1 MKDQG
6 RFCGCGFPNRQ
17 LRTLGFRL
25 HATHQVMTE
34 TSSSSQIS
42 SLVSVSALS
51 GSSLLAG
58 THPQQ
63 HAPSTQESPLEREIA
78 ASLAYDI
85 LASQK
90 RSSDV
95 AFGES
100 QVAFEKEVKR
110 VKLELQSAKRERDDA
125 AVQCRRL
132 RLQLSECQEELSRVR
147 QELSDTKLDARARVD
162 SLLNISK
169 ENEAQGEKADAL
181 KGELLRSR
189 IQLEKN
195 QLEISNLKLEVET
208 ARNAQGLAE
217 RRLAEL
223 QRLFDEQATSISQ
236 LGMIEEQKSQLES
249 ENASLRT
256 RLEQALH
263 GPGNASSLIS
273 RPDGS
278 GLMRSSSL
286 LHTTRLEQR
295 VAALESENTE
305 LRRKQADLLVAQTD
319 LEALKEKLARANEWR
334 ERALLAEEAT
344 GRDASPP
351 SSLASDANQISV
363 SQVQRENALLLAE
376 QGQLR
381 GQIKA
386 NEVEIAAAK
395 GRIQVLTAD
404 TERLEA
410 SLKCL
415 DQINRRQNK
424 RITIL
429 QQERDM
435 YRQFV
440 DSYQDADATLA
451 SPSADLVL
459 QFKAAVSGLQASLD
473 AFSAESSAETA
484 ELRRLLSDLNRRT
497 EDSTVGLQS
506 DPGALEVL
514 GGTDRKTIQELRQN
528 IAELEEAN
536 ARLKESKDRVELENE
551 CMRARGAFNPEET
564 QVLHF
569 VSNPADNAANNLQEE
584 LVSLRKE
591 NGTLKQRVSILQD
604 RLSRLYEK
612 RSTADTTNHGNVTMA
627 VQEALMDHPDPL
639 SEIKRLKKELSAE
652 KWRGEKAMQMF
663 ASVSSEFREACG
675 LLFGYNLV
683 MRQSGVYKVQLR
695 CSLHSGEFLKFT
707 RHEGGV
713 RLTEYPPS
721 LCNNDELHQMITSE
735 LPAPQLL
742 ARLLLTTTEKPELST
757 MLM

>member
-1 MKDQG
+1 
-6 RFCGCGFPNRQ
+6 
-17 LRTLGFRL
+17 
-25 HATHQVMTE
+25 
-34 TSSSSQIS
+34 QIS

-58 THPQQ
+58 THTQQQQ
-63 HAPSTQESPLEREIA
+63 HALSTKELSLERELA
-78 ASLAYDI
+78 ASLSYDI

-100 QVAFEKEVKR
+100 QVAFEREVKH
-110 VKLELQSAKRERDDA
+110 VKLELQSAERERDA
-125 AVQCRRL
+125 ATAQCRRL
-132 RLQLSECQEELSRVR
+132 NLQLRECQEELSRVR
-147 QELSDTKLDARARVD
+147 QTLSETKLDARARVD
-162 SLLNISK
+162 SLLNVSR
-169 ENEAQGEKADAL
+169 ENEALEEKADLL
-181 KGELLRSR
+181 KGELLRTR
-189 IQLEKN
+189 IQLEKT
-195 QLEISNLKLEVET
+195 QSEVLNLKLEIET
-208 ARNAQGLAE
+208 TRNAQGLAE
-217 RRLAEL
+217 RQLAEL
-223 QRLFDEQATSISQ
+223 QHLFDEQAASISQ
-236 LGMIEEQKSQLES
+236 LALVEERKSELES

-263 GPGNASSLIS
+263 GPGNSSSLIS

-286 LHTTRLEQR
+286 LHSTRLEQR
-295 VAALESENTE
+295 VAALESENAE
-305 LRRKQADLLVAQTD
+305 LRRKQADLLVAKT
-319 LEALKEKLARANEWR
+319 EAETLKEKLARANEWR
-334 ERALLAEEAT
+334 ERALLAEEVTQAA
-344 GRDASPP
+344 GRDVSAL
-351 SSLASDANQISV
+351 SSAVNEPTAV

-386 NEVEIAAAK
+386 NEVEIADVK
-395 GRIQVLTAD
+395 SRILVLTTE

-415 DQINRRQNK
+415 DQINRRQSK

-451 SPSADLVL
+451 SPSADLVF
-459 QFKAAVSGLQASLD
+459 QFKTAVSGLQSSLD
-473 AFSAESSAETA
+473 AFAAESSAETT
-484 ELRRLLSDLNRRT
+484 ELQRLLSELARRG
-497 EDSTVGLQS
+497 ERTVAAGLQS
-506 DPGALEVL
+506 DPEALEIL
-514 GGTDRKTIQELRQN
+514 GGVDRKTIQELRRN

-536 ARLKESKDRVELENE
+536 AQLKESRERVELENE
-551 CMRARGAFNPEET
+551 CMRARGAFNPDET
-564 QVLHF
+564 RVLHL
-569 VSNPADNAANNLQEE
+569 VSNPADNAVNNLKEE
-584 LVSLRKE
+584 LVTLRKE

-612 RSTADTTNHGNVTMA
+612 RLVTADAHNCGNVTMA
-627 VQEALMDHPDPL
+627 VQEALKDHPDPL

-695 CSLHSGEFLKFT
+695 CSLHSGEFLKFP
-707 RHEGGV
+707 RHGDSV
-713 RLTEYPPS
+713 RLTDYPQS
-721 LCNNDELHQMITSE
+721 LCNDDELHQLITSE

-742 ARLLLTTTEKPELST
+742 ARLFLTTVEKPELST

>member
-1 MKDQG
+1 
-6 RFCGCGFPNRQ
+6 
-17 LRTLGFRL
+17 
-25 HATHQVMTE
+25 MTE

-51 GSSLLAG
+51 GSSLLVG
-58 THPQQ
+58 THLQQQ

-110 VKLELQSAKRERDDA
+110 VKLELQSAQRERDDA
-125 AVQCRRL
+125 AAQCRRL
-132 RLQLSECQEELSRVR
+132 RLQLSECQEELSRAR
-147 QELSDTKLDARARVD
+147 QELSATKLDARARVD

-169 ENEAQGEKADAL
+169 ENEAQGEKVDAL

-236 LGMIEEQKSQLES
+236 LGILEEQKSQLES

-263 GPGNASSLIS
+263 GPGNSSSLIS

-344 GRDASPP
+344 GRDASASS
-351 SSLASDANQISV
+351 SSLTNDANPISV

-386 NEVEIAAAK
+386 NEVEIADTK

-404 TERLEA
+404 IERLEA
-410 SLKCL
+410 SVKCL

-451 SPSADLVL
+451 SPSADLVF

-473 AFSAESSAETA
+473 AFATESSAETD
-484 ELRRLLSDLNRRT
+484 ELQRLLSDLKRRA
-497 EDSTVGLQS
+497 EDSTGGLQS

-514 GGTDRKTIQELRQN
+514 GGADRKTIQELRQN
-528 IAELEEAN
+528 IADLEEAN

-564 QVLHF
+564 QVLHL
-569 VSNPADNAANNLQEE
+569 VSNPADNAANNLKEE

-707 RHEGGV
+707 RHEEGV

-742 ARLLLTTTEKPELST
+742 ARLLLTTSENPELST